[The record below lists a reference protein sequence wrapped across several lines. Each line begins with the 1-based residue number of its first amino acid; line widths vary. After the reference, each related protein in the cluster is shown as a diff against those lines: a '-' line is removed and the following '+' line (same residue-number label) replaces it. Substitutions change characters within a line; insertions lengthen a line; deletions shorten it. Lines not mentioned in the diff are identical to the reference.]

1 MIHIEKQHVIESYES
16 LDSMAFIKYLTDQY
30 LNALGGQLSAENMDE
45 LTADQ
50 HALLCYRYIL
60 DEVMEGGFIHSH

>member
-50 HALLCYRYIL
+50 HAW
-60 DEVMEGGFIHSH
+60 V